1 MAPAAGIIRRF
12 AAGIRIFPIVTTRIS
27 FWVGVLAFAM
37 LAGCASRPINE
48 PIHQIDRKVGYR
60 LETRAGYEREG
71 DTLIILA
78 FSGGGTRA
86 AAFSYGVLE
95 ELRRNSITRNGH
107 TASVLDEV
115 DIVTGVSGGSF
126 TALAYGLY
134 GEKLFETYQDQF
146 LKRDVQHELVKRF
159 LNPVNWASLWSDG
172 WGRSE
177 LAADYYDEILFH
189 NATFGDLT
197 KIPGPWIL
205 ATATDIS
212 TGSRL
217 GFTQTEFDMICSD
230 ISTVKLSRA
239 AAASS
244 AVPVVLSPVTF
255 NNYGG
260 TCNYTEPS
268 WVRAVSDPNARS
280 RPASRSV
287 QRLKEMRAFQDGA
300 NRPYLHLVDGGV
312 SDNLGMRAVLEG
324 FQQIEAST
332 SYRGASMIDSVRRI
346 AIFVVNAR
354 SNPST
359 DWDKSERPPND
370 VQIILKAAGVPI
382 DRYSYEA
389 VELLKDMVARWQL
402 AREIKASGVFA
413 NAGNSALAKAA
424 ANVPNIEIFPIEI
437 SFDALADPAER
448 DYLMNLPTSFV
459 LPAEAVDRL
468 RAAAGK
474 VVRES
479 ADFQALKRAMSAPA
493 ASAPQPA
500 AIEVR

>member
-1 MAPAAGIIRRF
+1 MT
-12 AAGIRIFPIVTTRIS
+12 VRIS
-27 FWVGVLAFAM
+27 FWLGVLALAT

-48 PIHQIDRKVGYR
+48 PINQVDRKVGYR
-60 LETRAGYEREG
+60 LETRAAYHNEG

-95 ELRRNSITRNGH
+95 ELRRTELVVDGRKTRMI
-107 TASVLDEV
+107 DEV

-126 TALAYGLY
+126 TALAFGLY
-134 GEKLFETYQDQF
+134 GDKLFDNYEEQF
-146 LKRDVQHELVKRF
+146 LKRDVQHELIARV
-159 LNPVNWASLWSDG
+159 LNPVNWTKLWSKG
-172 WGRSE
+172 YGRSE

-189 NATFGDLT
+189 GATFGDLT
-197 KIPGPWIL
+197 RIPGPWIL

-230 ISTVKLSRA
+230 ISSVKLSRA

-244 AVPVVLSPVTF
+244 AVPVVLSPVTL

-260 TCNYTEPS
+260 TCSYKEPA

-300 NRPYLHLVDGGV
+300 NRPYLHLVDGGL
-312 SDNLGMRAVLEG
+312 SDNVGMRAVLEG

-332 SYRGASMIDSVRRI
+332 SYRGASMIDTVRRI

-359 DWDKSERPPND
+359 DWDQSEWPPGD
-370 VQIILKAAGVPI
+370 LQIILKAAGVPI

-402 AREIKASGVFA
+402 ARELRSSGAFA
-413 NAGNSALAKAA
+413 NAGNSALARTA
-424 ANVPNIEIFPIEI
+424 ANVPNIDIFPIEI
-437 SFDALADPAER
+437 SFEALHDADER
-448 DYLMNLPTSFV
+448 AYLMNLTTSFA
-459 LPAEAVDRL
+459 LPPEAVDRL
-468 RAAAGK
+468 RAAAGQ

-479 ADFQALKRAMSAPA
+479 ADFQALVRAMGATGKPP
-493 ASAPQPA
+493 PQPPS
-500 AIEVR
+500 INVR

>member
-1 MAPAAGIIRRF
+1 LC
-12 AAGIRIFPIVTTRIS
+12 S
-27 FWVGVLAFAM
+27 GVLALAM
-37 LAGCASRPINE
+37 LAGYASRPINE
-48 PIHQIDRKVGYR
+48 PIHQVDRKIGYR
-60 LETRAGYEREG
+60 LETRVGYEREG

-86 AAFSYGVLE
+86 AAISYGVLE
-95 ELRRNSITRNGH
+95 ELRRNSVTRDGR
-107 TASVLDEV
+107 TATVLDEV

-134 GEKLFETYQDQF
+134 GERHFDIYEDRF

-159 LNPVNWASLWSDG
+159 LNPVNWASLWSPG

-177 LAADYYDEILFH
+177 LAANYYDETLFH
-189 NATFGDLT
+189 DATFGDLT

-244 AVPVVLSPVTF
+244 AVPVVLSPVTL

-260 TCNYTEPS
+260 SCHYTEPA
-268 WVRAVSDPNARS
+268 WTRAVSDPNARS

-287 QRLKEMRAFQDGA
+287 QRLKEMRAFEDGA
-300 NRPYLHLVDGGV
+300 NRPFLHLVDGGL

-359 DWDKSERPPND
+359 DY
-370 VQIILKAAGVPI
+370 VQIILKATGVPI

-389 VELLKDMVARWQL
+389 VELLKDMVARWQR

-413 NAGNSALAKAA
+413 NTGNSALARAA
-424 ANVPNIEIFPIEI
+424 ANVPNIDIFPIEI
-437 SFDALADPAER
+437 SFEALADPADREER
-448 DYLMNLPTSFV
+448 DYLMNLPTSLV
-459 LPAEAVDRL
+459 LPPEAVDRL
-468 RAAAGK
+468 RAAAGRI
-474 VVRES
+474 VRES
-479 ADFQALKRAMSAPA
+479 ADFQALKRAMSASA
-493 ASAPQPA
+493 APAPQPA
-500 AIEVR
+500 AIDVR

>member
-1 MAPAAGIIRRF
+1 
-12 AAGIRIFPIVTTRIS
+12 VTVRIS
-27 FWVGVLAFAM
+27 FWLGVLALAT

-48 PIHQIDRKVGYR
+48 PINQVDRKVGYR
-60 LETRAGYEREG
+60 LETRAAYHNEG

-95 ELRRNSITRNGH
+95 ELRRTELVVDGRKTRMI
-107 TASVLDEV
+107 DEV

-126 TALAYGLY
+126 TALAFGLY
-134 GEKLFETYQDQF
+134 GDKLFDNYEEQF
-146 LKRDVQHELVKRF
+146 LKRDVQHELIARV
-159 LNPVNWASLWSDG
+159 LNPVNWTKLWSKG
-172 WGRSE
+172 YGRSE

-189 NATFGDLT
+189 GATFGDLT
-197 KIPGPWIL
+197 RIPGPWIL

-230 ISTVKLSRA
+230 ISSVKLSRA

-244 AVPVVLSPVTF
+244 AVPVVLSPVTL

-260 TCNYTEPS
+260 TCSYKEPA

-300 NRPYLHLVDGGV
+300 NRPYLHLVDGGL
-312 SDNLGMRAVLEG
+312 SDNVGMRAVLEG

-332 SYRGASMIDSVRRI
+332 SYRGASMIDTVRRI

-359 DWDKSERPPND
+359 DWDQSEWPPGD
-370 VQIILKAAGVPI
+370 LQIILKAAGVPI

-402 AREIKASGVFA
+402 ARELRSSGAFA
-413 NAGNSALAKAA
+413 NAGNSALARTA
-424 ANVPNIEIFPIEI
+424 ANVPNIDIFPIEI
-437 SFDALADPAER
+437 SFEALHDADER
-448 DYLMNLPTSFV
+448 AYLMNLTTSFA
-459 LPAEAVDRL
+459 LPPEAVDRL
-468 RAAAGK
+468 RAAAGQ

-479 ADFQALKRAMSAPA
+479 ADFQALVRAMGATGKAP
-493 ASAPQPA
+493 PQPPS
-500 AIEVR
+500 INVR

>member
-1 MAPAAGIIRRF
+1 MTIRF
-12 AAGIRIFPIVTTRIS
+12 S
-27 FWVGVLAFAM
+27 FWLALAVLAT
-37 LAGCASRPINE
+37 LAGCANRPINE
-48 PIHQIDRKVGYR
+48 PITQVDRKVGYR
-60 LETRAGYEREG
+60 LETRAAYGNEE

-95 ELRRNSITRNGH
+95 ELRRTPVTINGH
-107 TASVLDEV
+107 KTRLLDEV
-115 DIVTGVSGGSF
+115 DIITGVSGGSF

-134 GEKLFETYQDQF
+134 GEKLFDTYEDAF
-146 LKRDVQHELVKRF
+146 LKRDVQHELVRRF
-159 LNPVNWASLWSDG
+159 LNPVNWTKLWSEG

-177 LAADYYDEILFH
+177 LASEYYDEILFH
-189 NATFGDLT
+189 DATFSDLT
-197 KIPGPWIL
+197 KISGPWIL

-230 ISTVKLSRA
+230 ISRVKLSRA

-244 AVPVVLSPVTF
+244 AVPVVLSPVTL

-260 TCNYTEPS
+260 TCNYKEPA
-268 WVRAVSDPNARS
+268 WARTVSDPNARS

-287 QRLKEMRAFQDGA
+287 QRLKEMRSFEDGA

-332 SYRGASMIDSVRRI
+332 AQRGASSIDSIRRVG
-346 AIFVVNAR
+346 IFVVNSV

-359 DWDKSERPPND
+359 DWDKSQRPPND
-370 VQIILKAAGVPI
+370 IQIILKAAGVPI
-382 DRYSYEA
+382 DRNSYEA
-389 VELLKDMVARWQL
+389 VELLKDMIARWQL
-402 AREIKASGVFA
+402 AREIRSSGAFA
-413 NAGNSALAKAA
+413 NAGNSSLARVG

-437 SFDALADPAER
+437 SFEALPDAEER
-448 DYLMNLPTSFV
+448 AYLMNLPTSFV
-459 LPAEAVDRL
+459 LPPEAVDRL

-474 VVRES
+474 VVRDS
-479 ADFQALKRAMSAPA
+479 ADFQSLLRAMGTPVKPLAP
-493 ASAPQPA
+493 PV
-500 AIEVR
+500 IEVR

>member
-1 MAPAAGIIRRF
+1 
-12 AAGIRIFPIVTTRIS
+12 VTVRIS
-27 FWVGVLAFAM
+27 FWLGVLALAT

-48 PIHQIDRKVGYR
+48 PINQVDRKVGYR
-60 LETRAGYEREG
+60 LETRAAYHNEG

-95 ELRRNSITRNGH
+95 ELRRTELVVDGRKTRMI
-107 TASVLDEV
+107 DEV

-126 TALAYGLY
+126 TALAFGLY
-134 GEKLFETYQDQF
+134 GDKLFDNYEEQF
-146 LKRDVQHELVKRF
+146 LKRDVQHELIARV
-159 LNPVNWASLWSDG
+159 LNPVNWTKLWSKG
-172 WGRSE
+172 YGRSE

-189 NATFGDLT
+189 GATFGDLT
-197 KIPGPWIL
+197 RIPGPWIL

-230 ISTVKLSRA
+230 ISSVKLSRA

-244 AVPVVLSPVTF
+244 AVPVVLSPVTL

-260 TCNYTEPS
+260 TCSYKEPA

-312 SDNLGMRAVLEG
+312 SDNVGMRAVLEG

-332 SYRGASMIDSVRRI
+332 SYRGASMIDTVRRI

-359 DWDKSERPPND
+359 DWDQSEWPPGD
-370 VQIILKAAGVPI
+370 LQIILKAAGVPI

-402 AREIKASGVFA
+402 ARELRSSGAFA
-413 NAGNSALAKAA
+413 NAGNSALARTA
-424 ANVPNIEIFPIEI
+424 ANVPNIDIFPIEI
-437 SFDALADPAER
+437 SFEALHDADER
-448 DYLMNLPTSFV
+448 AYLMNLTTSFA
-459 LPAEAVDRL
+459 LPPEAVDRL
-468 RAAAGK
+468 RAAAGQ

-479 ADFQALKRAMSAPA
+479 ADFQALVRAMGATGKPP
-493 ASAPQPA
+493 PQPPS
-500 AIEVR
+500 INVR